1 MLAFVSC
8 KSLDEEKKKGKTTF
22 IGQRKNIP
30 KIIYFSILD
39 LQSNVHLNTLEVWKM
54 KEFETLQFSLFM

>member
-39 LQSNVHLNTLEVWKM
+39 LQSNVHLNTLSMEN
-54 KEFETLQFSLFM
+54 EGI